1 MKKVLLLMM
10 ALTILSGCAP
20 APAAT
25 NPPGNA
31 PVSETD
37 LEATAAVLSQQTL
50 QALPTFTVPPSHTPV
65 ISTATLTETAT
76 QEAGIVSSSTRTLT
90 LAASLAV
97 TTGTGTPP
105 SIPLASPAF
114 TASPTINPL
123 ISATLT
129 TTAHPQHYGTMPP
142 YLPSG
147 QITLIN
153 KSKTEVYISLH
164 CTTKDGFVSIIE
176 TPVNGTTKVNGP
188 AGKYTYVA
196 WVGGRKIVGNFSLDK
211 NGEIRLRIFKDHL
224 EIG

>member
-1 MKKVLLLMM
+1 MKKVFLLTM
-10 ALTILSGCAP
+10 ALIVLSGCAP
-20 APAAT
+20 APAVS

-31 PVSETD
+31 PVSEAD

-65 ISTATLTETAT
+65 ISAATLTETPT
-76 QEAGIVSSSTRTLT
+76 QEAGVVPSSTLT
-90 LAASLAV
+90 LTSTASLAL
-97 TTGTGTPP
+97 TTGTGTPQP
-105 SIPLASPAF
+105 ILASPSLA
-114 TASPTINPL
+114 ASSTINPL

-153 KSKTEVYISLH
+153 KSKTEVYISLR

-211 NGEIRLRIFKDHL
+211 NVEIRIRIFKDHL